1 MMELKT
7 INILQKDY
15 KSDEDF
21 FLSVQA
27 FIGPE
32 QKPYEYEVYRFHVIS
47 LKRLCEEFMEE
58 GVMLNRGWMIT
69 KYYSETMIEEK
80 IKELIQIC
88 ASQNDDDTFLQLN
101 SYLIIEDCEG

>member
-1 MMELKT
+1 MELKA

-21 FLSVQA
+21 FLSAQA

-47 LKRLCEEFMEE
+47 L
-58 GVMLNRGWMIT
+58 
-69 KYYSETMIEEK
+69 
-80 IKELIQIC
+80 
-88 ASQNDDDTFLQLN
+88 
-101 SYLIIEDCEG
+101 

>member
-32 QKPYEYEVYRFHVIS
+32 QKPYEYEVYRFYVIS

-69 KYYSETMIEEK
+69 KYYSESMIEEK

-88 ASQNDDDTFLQLN
+88 ASQNDDDTFLKLN
-101 SYLIIEDCEG
+101 SYLRMEDHE